1 MDKKALLNLIYHAGN
16 VSIKKDD
23 FSMNGS
29 NDLLILI
36 TAAGQI
42 IGTPLLEPDS
52 SNLNQMATDTL
63 FLNVVQTFKKSFN
76 EESFLLLK
84 NAVVKTTGNDVV
96 YRYLY
101 VFTDDII
108 AATVADSNGN

>member
-23 FSMNGS
+23 FSMNGN
-29 NDLLILI
+29 NDLLVLI
-36 TAAGQI
+36 IAGGQI
-42 IGTPLLEPDS
+42 IGTPLQTPDS
-52 SNLNQMATDTL
+52 SDLSQMATDTL
-63 FLNVVQTFKKSFN
+63 FLNAAQAFKDSAK
-76 EESFLLLK
+76 EDSFLLLK
-84 NAVVKTTGNDVV
+84 NAVLRIAGNDVA

-108 AATVADSNGN
+108 AATIADSNSN